1 MRFKTWAWG
10 LSVAAATLLAAC
22 GGGGDS
28 STAQMRLLNAS
39 IGYAALDMSVDST
52 TVNSAVAY
60 AGVGSYADVKTSAT
74 GTEIQSNSV
83 GSTLASS
90 TPTLAAGSHYA
101 MIAYGSAGSLQTTLL
116 QEDQEAPA
124 SGKSKLLVLNL
135 APDAGSMDVYVTGA
149 DETLDTASTV
159 AAGIAAGS
167 GSGYVSLNSGT
178 FRVRLTAAGSKS
190 DVRLDIPSI
199 TLPSAGVSTLV
210 LTGSAGGV
218 LVNGIQLIQ
227 QGATTNF
234 PNTTARARLV
244 AAVGGSA
251 LVSGSVG
258 QTALMPTSVAPTI
271 GDYTTLTAGA
281 TDLSVYVNGQLMSFA
296 KPTLVAGNDYTLM
309 VWGPAASPQLAVL
322 TDDNRLPTSPTTT
335 AKIRLVNGVASAAT
349 GLTLNVDYSALA
361 SNVVAGTAS
370 TAQTT
375 PASTAA
381 LLTVTS
387 PSSTTPVYSLSDLG
401 ITAGY
406 VYTVFVMGD
415 STAMVGSLRRE
426 RTNN

>member
-10 LSVAAATLLAAC
+10 LSVAAATLLTAC

-39 IGYAALDMSVDST
+39 IGYVALDMSVDST

-281 TDLSVYVNGQLMSFA
+281 ADLSVYVNGQLMSFA

-375 PASTAA
+375 PASTSA

-415 STAMVGSLRRE
+415 NTAMVGSLRRE

>member
-10 LSVAAATLLAAC
+10 LSVAVAALLAAC

-60 AGVGSYADVKTSAT
+60 AAAGSYADVKTSAT

-210 LTGSAGGV
+210 LTGSTGGV

-281 TDLSVYVNGQLMSFA
+281 ADLSVYVNGQLMSFA

-309 VWGPAASPQLAVL
+309 VWGTAANPQLSVL

-375 PASTAA
+375 PASTSA

>member
-28 STAQMRLLNAS
+28 NTAQMRLLNAS

-281 TDLSVYVNGQLMSFA
+281 ADLSVYVNGQLMSFA

-309 VWGPAASPQLAVL
+309 VWGPATSPQLAVL

-375 PASTAA
+375 PASTSA

-415 STAMVGSLRRE
+415 NTAMVGSLRRE